1 MEEQQE
7 TDDLKD
13 QVTMVT
19 GHISRMSWGA
29 RLAAIGALS
38 SLCGTLY
45 AGFLMYQ
52 KVEAIASLDLDAY
65 AQQMEVMDAKV
76 EEAVDYARDIKN
88 GLKDDIIRIEKQV
101 DRTEDSVRASE
112 EKVREMIDRASE
124 RFESQREQLRTS
136 QRTDLK
142 ELEDKLTK
150 RLQEALDNPLSQ

>member
-1 MEEQQE
+1 LSEES
-7 TDDLKD
+7 DDLKD
-13 QVTMVT
+13 QFDFVT
-19 GHISRMSWGA
+19 GHVKRMTWGSR
-29 RLAAIGALS
+29 IALLGVAS

-101 DRTEDSVRASE
+101 DRTEDTVRASE
-112 EKVREMIDRASE
+112 DKVRDMIDKAGE
-124 RFESQREQLRTS
+124 RFESSREQLRTS
-136 QRTDLK
+136 QRADLK

>member
-1 MEEQQE
+1 MNGRRES
-7 TDDLKD
+7 DDLKD
-13 QVTMVT
+13 QFTYVKDHV
-19 GHISRMSWGA
+19 SRMTWGA
-29 RLAAIGALS
+29 RIAAASVIS
-38 SLCGTLY
+38 TLCGTLY

-52 KVEAIASLDLDAY
+52 KVEAIANLDLDAY

-101 DRTEDSVRASE
+101 DRTEDTVRASE
-112 EKVREMIDRASE
+112 DKVRDMIDKAGE
-124 RFESQREQLRTS
+124 RFESSREQLRTS
-136 QRTDLK
+136 QRADLK

>member
-1 MEEQQE
+1 MSEEEQDIEQ
-7 TDDLKD
+7 
-13 QVTMVT
+13 QVKMVT
-19 GHISRMSWGA
+19 GHISNMSWGA
-29 RLAAIGALS
+29 RIAALGVIS

-101 DRTEDSVRASE
+101 DRTEDTVRASE
-112 EKVREMIDRASE
+112 DKVRDMIDKAGE
-124 RFESQREQLRTS
+124 RFESSREQLRSS
-136 QRTDLK
+136 QRADLK
-142 ELEDKLTK
+142 ELEDKLNK